1 MIRQKS
7 KHSFQAQIIVF
18 LILIIGSGTMLS
30 FSTGGFII
38 NFHNAGFTV
47 LTTFQKGIHAVSNS
61 IGGAVTAVRD
71 LRELQKDYSNL
82 SEKLQNYEYMQHDN
96 AQIREENKKLHD
108 LLGFT
113 ETYQYKN
120 IPSQIIGRDISGTYS
135 GLTINKGSTSGIKK
149 NMPVIAIQNGN
160 VGLVG
165 KIVTVG
171 RLTSMILPV
180 YDFDCNVSSR
190 IKSTRDIGICTGNGN
205 QEDPLHLRYIRKR
218 VLDELHY
225 GDLIITSGENDNYLS
240 DIAIG
245 TISAI
250 RTLDYDTSLEID
262 VTPLIDFA
270 RLERVIVVDS
280 KQIQGE
286 E

>member
-7 KHSFQAQIIVF
+7 KYTFRMQIIVF

-30 FSTGGFII
+30 FSSGGFIL
-38 NFHNAGFTV
+38 NFQNAGFTV
-47 LTTFQKGIHAVSNS
+47 ITTLQKGVHAVSNS
-61 IGGAVTAVRD
+61 IISAITAVRD
-71 LRELQKDYSNL
+71 LRELQQDYSKL
-82 SEKLQNYEYMQHDN
+82 SEKLENYEYMQHDN
-96 AQIREENKKLHD
+96 AQIREENKNLRD

-113 ETYQYKN
+113 QTYQYKN

-135 GLTINKGSTSGIKK
+135 GITINKGSTSGIKK

-171 RLTSMILPV
+171 RLTSMVLPI
-180 YDFDCNVSSR
+180 YDFNCNVSSR
-190 IKSTRDIGICTGNGN
+190 IKSTRDIGICSGNGK
-205 QEDPLHLRYIRKR
+205 QEEPLRLRYIRKR

-225 GDLIITSGENDNYLS
+225 GDLIITSGENENYFS
-240 DIAIG
+240 NIAIG

-262 VTPLIDFA
+262 VIPLIDFS

-280 KQIQGE
+280 NQKQE
-286 E
+286 NN